1 MTATRNPK
9 EATLFVSQDDVG
21 RKLHDLMLAQVP
33 GEVQTFT
40 LPLTVEVKSLEPV
53 TVKDLRAWLDKA
65 LQIGL
70 NATHGTGPVA
80 NSMVTLCVNLDQIKK
95 ESKPR
100 PLTSQ
105 TAPPDDQQIEG
116 DYLALVPDRPRHS
129 HREESHATAHVHDRH
144 AGPDVVAEDLL
155 G

>member
-1 MTATRNPK
+1 MFTMMIGTTGPDFAPRFYITDEDRRFWNDMIDGWTRNPK

-80 NSMVTLCVNLDQIKK
+80 NSMATLCVNLDQIKK
-95 ESKPR
+95 E
-100 PLTSQ
+100 
-105 TAPPDDQQIEG
+105 G
-116 DYLALVPDRPRHS
+116 
-129 HREESHATAHVHDRH
+129 
-144 AGPDVVAEDLL
+144 
-155 G
+155 